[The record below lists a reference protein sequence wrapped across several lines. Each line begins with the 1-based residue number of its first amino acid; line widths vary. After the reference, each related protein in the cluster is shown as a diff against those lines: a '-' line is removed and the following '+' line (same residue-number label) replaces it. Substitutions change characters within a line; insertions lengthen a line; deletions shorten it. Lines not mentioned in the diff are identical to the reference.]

1 MVRSIFILTNL
12 SFFRYHYGTMKHAVR
27 KLAKHR
33 ISLFAIVGVINTL
46 VDLVLLNLLRIAT
59 HTTTDQSSKLIVLNI
74 ISASTVALLS
84 FYLNRRFV
92 FKAHNTK
99 GHMIVPFLLITL
111 SGIFILQSLV
121 IKFSL
126 HSFDPVARF
135 FMNLGQHLPIIKNF
149 SFNFYEAN
157 IAKVCATAASMVWNY
172 SWYQKVIFKKTS

>member
-1 MVRSIFILTNL
+1 MLTYL
-12 SFFRYHYGTMKHAVR
+12 SFFGYHYGNMKHSVS

-33 ISLFAIVGVINTL
+33 VSLFAVVGVINTL
-46 VDLVLLNLLRIAT
+46 VDIVLLNILRIAT
-59 HTTTDQSSKLIVLNI
+59 HTTTDQSNKLIVLNL

-92 FKAHNTK
+92 FKAQDTK
-99 GHMIVPFLLITL
+99 NHMIVPFLLITL

-121 IKFSL
+121 IKFTL
-126 HSFDPVARF
+126 HRFDPIAQF
-135 FMNLGQHLPIIKNF
+135 FMDLGQHLPIIKNF

-172 SWYQKVIFKKTS
+172 TWYQKVIFKSGNTIRKS